1 MKIERKERR
10 AKKKIR
16 IKKKIFGTSE
26 KPRIAVYRS
35 LSQIYVQL
43 VDDNASRTILSASSL
58 SKEIATEIKDAKS
71 KTEKSKIVGKYLAKM
86 ASEKGI
92 TTAVFD
98 RSGYN
103 YHGRVK
109 ALADGIRE
117 GGLKV

>member
-1 MKIERKERR
+1 MKIQSKERR

-16 IKKKIFGTSE
+16 IKKKIFGTAD
-26 KPRIAVYRS
+26 KPRITVYRS
-35 LSQIYVQL
+35 LNQIYVQL
-43 VDDNASRTILSASSL
+43 VDDNSRRTIISASSL
-58 SKEIATEIKDAKS
+58 SKEIESDLKNAKS
-71 KTEKSKIVGKYLAKM
+71 KIEKSKIVGKFLAQK

-92 TTAVFD
+92 VTAVFD

-109 ALADGIRE
+109 ALAEGIRE